1 MALNSDALTTLSN
14 LKEVLGISSSDT
26 SKDGQIERAINRATA
41 WIESETNRKLKA
53 RGYNGASGN
62 FTIGGSDT
70 IANEDYIYFNGSTKD
85 RGGDTVVDERGY
97 GLFYLPA
104 FPCFRIRP

>member
-70 IANEDYIYFNGSTKD
+70 IANEDYIYFNVQRRIAVAIPWSTCAAMASSTC
-85 RGGDTVVDERGY
+85 R
-97 GLFYLPA
+97 PS
-104 FPCFRIRP
+104 PCFRIRP